1 MDGWMDSF
9 SRTSFQCFTKHYI
22 RFFLFF
28 LIFIITLSFIHG
40 HRKTWLVEVS
50 VEMMLERTYS
60 AAVRGSDVTATKVWW
75 CKERPRGQIGM
86 EDNSQQLWMEIR
98 VGRVRWETNV
108 SENWTQ
114 MWERRLFVHLRE
126 RKAFLRVQ
134 HLLMCQAGR
143 PPKEVQEKK
152 KKQLIFKVSRAGHTY
167 INPDSG
173 LVTAVSIKVK
183 LHVYMSCSTS
193 AGHQLYL

>member
-1 MDGWMDSF
+1 MDGWIHSAAHHF
-9 SRTSFQCFTKHYI
+9 SASPSI
-22 RFFLFF
+22 ISVFFLFF
-28 LIFIITLSFIHG
+28 LIFIITLSFIYG
-40 HRKTWLVEVS
+40 HRKTWIVEVS

-98 VGRVRWETNV
+98 VGRVRWETND

-152 KKQLIFKVSRAGHTY
+152 KKTAYFQSFTSRTY